1 MVDSTDLPPATQVQ
15 VVEDISFA
23 AHMDLANAHTT
34 TAMQQILTYPIVR
47 TLLFLLAKMSRS

>member
-23 AHMDLANAHTT
+23 AHMNLDNAHKT
-34 TAMQQILTYPIVR
+34 TAMQQILTYLIVR
-47 TLLFLLAKMSRS
+47 TLLFLLAKMSWS

>member
-23 AHMDLANAHTT
+23 AHMNLDNAHTT
-34 TAMQQILTYPIVR
+34 TAMQQILTYLIVR
-47 TLLFLLAKMSRS
+47 TLLFLLAKMS